1 MGKKYKAEVTVS
13 FDVEFED
20 DSDLCIE
27 DQAFE
32 AATDF
37 LPMGCYWDVEVKKV
51 YEKADDEA
59 A

>member
-13 FDVEFED
+13 FCIEFED
-20 DSDLCIE
+20 ESDLCIE

-37 LPMGCYWDVEVKKV
+37 LPIGCYWDVDVKRI
-51 YEKADDEA
+51 YEKGEE
-59 A
+59 